1 MSDSSKLEKDN
12 TKQQGLPEII
22 YQESEDFAP
31 KPLEIHYPLFPA
43 PTFKLEET
51 FPPLISDL
59 NNRKIPA
66 HLEMST
72 SNQVV
77 VTTNRLTPHKNTFKQ
92 EKHKQNLDRLQ
103 FLMLAG
109 LIASIAV
116 HGLVK
121 YWGKFS
127 ISSLF
132 IEKAVAQSI
141 PASEQPI
148 PTIYVN
154 GIPTPDWNQITF
166 GSLKFSSGGNSDV
179 PIPETPIPGLKTTR
193 IWNEGQGLSEVMELG
208 DFEGTFG
215 IEELALQ
222 EIADFAGIELESLP
236 LSDFETLQWQTI
248 TDLVAAIPGLGEISI
263 DSIAP
268 LADLASSVTGQLLS
282 GSISSIVENYPEL
295 AVAQLGEYISLGDYN
310 LTSIPSIEQV
320 ALKEF
325 SNWQSTVINGIPGL
339 ENIPFSYLSG
349 VPTPDFSFVGNVDLP
364 LNANEANRS
373 RSISGSNQA
382 GFNVAC
388 VSPCAHIELS
398 GNNNLT
404 GAQWISGKD
413 QKNVKGGFGFLKV
426 MNGGKEPTGRH
437 PYGSSFKQVVWDV
450 QEAKGDVTTA
460 MFFRKC
466 HRGIP
471 DLGCS
476 PYFIGPVV
484 YFTYHEEDPMALG
497 LPIFI
502 PTNTP

>member
-1 MSDSSKLEKDN
+1 MSDNNSLRKDEM
-12 TKQQGLPEII
+12 KEQELPQFI
-22 YQESEDFAP
+22 YQEPEEFAP
-31 KPLEIHYPLFPA
+31 KPLTISYPLLPTPA
-43 PTFKLEET
+43 FKEEKIFLPYTNLTDQQVAICFKMPTSDRVITPASKLA
-51 FPPLISDL
+51 P
-59 NNRKIPA
+59 R
-66 HLEMST
+66 
-72 SNQVV
+72 
-77 VTTNRLTPHKNTFKQ
+77 KNTFKQ
-92 EKHKQNLDRLQ
+92 QKQKENLDRMQ

-121 YWGKFS
+121 YWGKFN

-132 IEKAVAQSI
+132 MEKVVAQSI

-166 GSLKFSSGGNSDV
+166 RSLKFSGSGNSDV
-179 PIPETPIPGLKTTR
+179 PVPETPIPGLKTTR

-208 DFEGTFG
+208 DFEGIFG

-222 EIADFAGIELESLP
+222 KIADFAGIELANLP
-236 LSDFETLQWQTI
+236 LSDFQTLQWQTL
-248 TDLVAAIPGLGEISI
+248 TDLVAAIPELGEISI

-282 GSISSIVENYPEL
+282 GSVSSVIENYPDL
-295 AVAQLGEYISLGDYN
+295 AVAQLGEYISLSDYS
-310 LTSIPSIEQV
+310 LTSIPNIEQV

-339 ENIPFSYLSG
+339 ENIPFSYLSN
-349 VPTPDFSFVGNVDLP
+349 VPVPDFSFIGNVDLP

-382 GFNVAC
+382 GFNVSC

-413 QKNVKGGFGFLKV
+413 QKNIKGGFGLLKV

-437 PYGSSFKQVVWDV
+437 PYGSSFKQVIWDV

-484 YFTYHEEDPMALG
+484 YFTYHEKDPMALG
-497 LPIFI
+497 LPILI
-502 PTNTP
+502 P